1 MNEDIKSIGY
11 GVKAGSNYV
20 SSEDKDFS
28 FFRSF
33 RNGMFVSKKAVKLF
47 SELDDAQEVASC
59 LGGNVVQIYAREV
72 GQDDD

>member
-11 GVKAGSNYV
+11 GVKAGNNYV
-20 SSEDKDFS
+20 SGEDKDFS
-28 FFRSF
+28 FFRYF
-33 RNGMFVSKKAVKLF
+33 RNGMFVSKKVVKLF
-47 SELDDAQEVASC
+47 SNLDDAQEVANN

>member
-11 GVKAGSNYV
+11 GVKSGNNYV
-20 SSEDKDFS
+20 SGEDKDFS

-33 RNGMFVSKKAVKLF
+33 RNGMFVSKKVVKLF
-47 SELDDAQEVASC
+47 SDLDDAQKAANG

>member
-11 GVKAGSNYV
+11 GVKAGNNYV
-20 SSEDKDFS
+20 SGEDKDFS

-33 RNGMFVSKKAVKLF
+33 RNGMFVSKKVVKLF
-47 SELDDAQEVASC
+47 SDLDDAQEVANN